1 MLVSSLFE
9 MLNERTRGAAFQEK
23 INKSDGL
30 YPFSSFHVSDRE
42 RVKVMEGAGDASDQ
56 VKVDMAVA
64 EGSGGG
70 EVKVDM
76 VPEEDGEVKVD
87 MVLDEGSDGGGANLS
102 EENEVKNV
110 EKEAIDSKDSEKE
123 DVKLE
128 IEDYREPS
136 REEKEEGDKEEEG
149 EKGKDVISNK
159 EESEED
165 ANKPGNLDGNYRGL
179 VDQLRQEFG
188 KGEQISLEK
197 SIAVLPSQLKSLFL
211 KKRNKLM
218 LCYAIDGARAG

>member
-1 MLVSSLFE
+1 
-9 MLNERTRGAAFQEK
+9 
-23 INKSDGL
+23 
-30 YPFSSFHVSDRE
+30 
-42 RVKVMEGAGDASDQ
+42 MEGAGDGSNE

-70 EVKVDM
+70 EVKVDT

-87 MVLDEGSDGGGANLS
+87 MVLDEGSDGGGADLS

-110 EKEAIDSKDSEKE
+110 EKEAIDAKDIENE

-128 IEDYREPS
+128 IEDYREPI

-149 EKGKDVISNK
+149 EKGEDVISNK
-159 EESEED
+159 EESEKD
-165 ANKPGNLDGNYRGL
+165 TNKPGNLDGNYRSL

-188 KGEQISLEK
+188 KGEQIS
-197 SIAVLPSQLKSLFL
+197 
-211 KKRNKLM
+211 
-218 LCYAIDGARAG
+218 

>member
-1 MLVSSLFE
+1 MV
-9 MLNERTRGAAFQEK
+9 
-23 INKSDGL
+23 
-30 YPFSSFHVSDRE
+30 
-42 RVKVMEGAGDASDQ
+42 
-56 VKVDMAVA
+56 VA

-76 VPEEDGEVKVD
+76 VPEEDGEGKVD

-110 EKEAIDSKDSEKE
+110 EKEAIDAKDIENE

-165 ANKPGNLDGNYRGL
+165 KNKPGNLDGNYRGL

-211 KKRNKLM
+211 KKRNELM
-218 LCYAIDGARAG
+218 LCYAINGARAG

>member
-1 MLVSSLFE
+1 
-9 MLNERTRGAAFQEK
+9 
-23 INKSDGL
+23 
-30 YPFSSFHVSDRE
+30 
-42 RVKVMEGAGDASDQ
+42 MEGAGDGSDQ
-56 VKVDMAVA
+56 VKVDMVVA
-64 EGSGGG
+64 EDSGGG

-110 EKEAIDSKDSEKE
+110 EKEAIDAKDSENE

-165 ANKPGNLDGNYRGL
+165 TNKLGNLDGNYQGL

-188 KGEQISLEK
+188 KGEQIS
-197 SIAVLPSQLKSLFL
+197 F
-211 KKRNKLM
+211 
-218 LCYAIDGARAG
+218 